1 MARRQQSIFIGYRR
15 DDTGGDAGRIY
26 DRLMQAFGRER
37 VFKDV
42 DSIPRGVRFREY
54 VEDIIGRCR
63 VFIVLI
69 GPKWIDAHDES
80 GKRRLENPEDLVRV
94 EIETAL
100 SIPKVQVLP
109 VLVAGAQM
117 PRRDQLP
124 GPLAALAEFNAAEL
138 RRDPDFNLDMDR
150 LIRVIETGAV
160 VRRRNPLLLAVIV
173 GVLALGVIGG
183 GYFAWVAQNPAAQE
197 EAADEAPV
205 TEAAVTTQEP
215 PAVAPQ
221 QQTAPTVR
229 PPPVRDPE
237 PEPQTRRAAVSGTW
251 SGTYRCDSA
260 RRPEGNTRMV
270 FETSGGR
277 VVRATESFNRGPLLS
292 GSTNYDVTTIS
303 DDGRSFT
310 LTTNQF
316 GGYSLDMVLSGDGS
330 LTGRYRGHS
339 SCTDMTLTRN

>member
-1 MARRQQSIFIGYRR
+1 MARRQQSIFVGYRR

-26 DRLMQAFGRER
+26 DRLSQAFGRER

-63 VFIVLI
+63 VFVVLI
-69 GPKWIDAHDES
+69 GPKWIDVLDES
-80 GKRRLENPEDLVRV
+80 GNRRLENPDDLVRV

-124 GPLAALAEFNAAEL
+124 GALSALTEFNAAEL

-160 VRRRNPLLLAVIV
+160 VRRRNPLLAGAIA
-173 GVLALGVIGG
+173 GVLALGVAGG
-183 GYFAWVAQNPAAQE
+183 GYFYWRLQNPPVE
-197 EAADEAPV
+197 TVADATPTTTEAP
-205 TEAAVTTQEP
+205 AVVQEP
-215 PAVAPQ
+215 APATVQPQ
-221 QQTAPTVR
+221 ATPVR
-229 PPPVRDPE
+229 PPPA
-237 PEPQTRRAAVSGTW
+237 PEPQAETRRAAVSGTW
-251 SGTYRCDSA
+251 TGTYRCESS
-260 RRPEGNTRMV
+260 RRPEGNTRIV

-277 VVRATESFNRGPLLS
+277 VVRATETFNRGPLLS
-292 GSTNYDVTTIS
+292 GATNYDVTSLS
-303 DDGRSFT
+303 DDGRRFT
-310 LTTNQF
+310 LSTSQF
-316 GGYSLDMVLSGDGS
+316 GGYTLEMVLSGDGS
-330 LTGRYRGHS
+330 TLSGRYHGHS
-339 SCTDMTLTRN
+339 TCTDMTLTRS